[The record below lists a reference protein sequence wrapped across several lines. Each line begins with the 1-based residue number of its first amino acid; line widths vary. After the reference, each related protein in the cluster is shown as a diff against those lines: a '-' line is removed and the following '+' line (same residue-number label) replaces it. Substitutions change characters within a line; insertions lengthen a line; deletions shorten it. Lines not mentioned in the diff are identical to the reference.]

1 MSLWILWEVLEMDF
15 LNKDNNQ
22 QLADFI
28 REQRL
33 KQDLNLNDVSEK
45 IGVPIQHLKN
55 IENGDFSRFDEFYL
69 KMYIKKYA
77 SFLSLNTDELYQRFY
92 GEQIK
97 QETVVKIQKQQK
109 KKRNINMGKLGVVF
123 AAGLVIALV
132 GYFAVSMV
140 KQAGD
145 PADANN
151 VIQNPH
157 SSDILGKPTDEIVE
171 ETKPPVVESEVTVPK
186 TVVSKVS
193 QENQTTIFEVEAETE
208 TEILNLKIIFGEN
221 CWLDGKLN
229 NESSIIN
236 GTYEKGAIFEQTI
249 TKEQLHNNEGSL
261 VFNIGNATGMVMT
274 VNDEVI
280 EIDQTLEPH
289 QYITINMKVK

>member
-1 MSLWILWEVLEMDF
+1 MDF
-15 LNKDNNQ
+15 SNKDNNQ

-55 IENGDFSRFDEFYL
+55 IENGEFSRFDEFYL

-77 SFLSLNTDELYQRFY
+77 SFLSLNADELYQRFY

-109 KKRNINMGKLGVVF
+109 QKRNINMGRLGVVL
-123 AAGLVIALV
+123 AAGVVFGLTVYFVI
-132 GYFAVSMV
+132 SMV
-140 KQAGD
+140 KQVGD
-145 PADANN
+145 SGDTNS
-151 VIQNPH
+151 IIENPH
-157 SSDILGKPTDEIVE
+157 SSDILGEPADELVQ
-171 ETKPPVVESEVTVPK
+171 ETKPPVVEPEMTLPQ

-193 QENQTTIFEVEAETE
+193 QENQTSVFDVETE
-208 TEILNLKIIFGEN
+208 DATLNLKITFGEN

-229 NESSIIN
+229 NTTSIIN

-249 TKEQLHNNEGSL
+249 TKEQLSNNEGSL

-274 VNDEVI
+274 INDEVI
-280 EIDQTLEPH
+280 EIDQALAPH

>member
-1 MSLWILWEVLEMDF
+1 MDF
-15 LNKDNNQ
+15 SNKDNNQ

-109 KKRNINMGKLGVVF
+109 KKRNINMGRLGIVF

-145 PADANN
+145 PADTNN

-157 SSDILGKPTDEIVE
+157 SSDILGKPTDEIGE
-171 ETKPPVVESEVTVPK
+171 ETKPPVVEPEVTVPK

-208 TEILNLKIIFGEN
+208 TLNLKIIFGEN

-229 NESSIIN
+229 NASSIIN
-236 GTYEKGAIFEQTI
+236 GTYEKGAVFEQTI
-249 TKEQLHNNEGSL
+249 TKEQLQNNEGSL

-274 VNDEVI
+274 VNDEAI
-280 EIDQTLEPH
+280 EIDQTLAPH

>member
-1 MSLWILWEVLEMDF
+1 
-15 LNKDNNQ
+15 
-22 QLADFI
+22 
-28 REQRL
+28 
-33 KQDLNLNDVSEK
+33 
-45 IGVPIQHLKN
+45 
-55 IENGDFSRFDEFYL
+55 
-69 KMYIKKYA
+69 
-77 SFLSLNTDELYQRFY
+77 
-92 GEQIK
+92 
-97 QETVVKIQKQQK
+97 
-109 KKRNINMGKLGVVF
+109 MGKLGVVF